1 MQEASVKGKKMANKV
16 DKVSEMTVLLKEY
29 TVMTRR
35 GLTITGTSQVALL
48 SNLPNQ
54 QLEVIHVL

>member
-16 DKVSEMTVLLKEY
+16 DKISEMTVLLKEY

>member
-1 MQEASVKGKKMANKV
+1 MQEASAKGKKVANKV
-16 DKVSEMTVLLKEY
+16 DKVSEMTVPLKEY
-29 TVMTRR
+29 IVMTRR
-35 GLTITGTSQVALL
+35 GLAITGTSQVALL

>member
-1 MQEASVKGKKMANKV
+1 MQEASAKGKKMANKV
-16 DKVSEMTVLLKEY
+16 DKVSEMTMPLKEY

-48 SNLPNQ
+48 SSLPNQ